1 MLILMCYTITSEEKK
16 QAAAKQTFVFHE
28 RLTKTPPAIA
38 GSRAHKRVG
47 LSIGEKPACIIAWA

>member
-1 MLILMCYTITSEEKK
+1 MLILMCYTITSEEKNK
-16 QAAAKQTFVFHE
+16 RLRSETFVFHE